1 MQICDTMDSQAIVNL
16 FFRVRILHAKNRRR
30 AGMEPRP
37 PRATSARI
45 MAVTRSIRSRSRAA
59 LWIMTNFQS
68 LRHKVTAQDGDHGK
82 FALLSV
88 HNGARDL
95 HDHGHG
101 WPRWP
106 RVAAVPYSASIF
118 RV

>member
-1 MQICDTMDSQAIVNL
+1 
-16 FFRVRILHAKNRRR
+16 
-30 AGMEPRP
+30 MEPRP

-45 MAVTRSIRSRSRAA
+45 MAVMRSIRSRSRAA

-88 HNGARDL
+88 HNGARDF

-106 RVAAVPYSASIF
+106 RVAAVPYLCFDFS
-118 RV
+118 RVIYSRAKKVRKGEGMRY